1 MSYVRV
7 TSVESAIVVENGQ
20 MEFKRLALATAIAL
34 FFPLAIASGAHA
46 VTLTDEVPKQL
57 AGKYITALPTK
68 KKVVA
73 LTFDAGANADAVKS
87 ILATLKREE
96 LPATFF
102 LTGNWVAHYPKQT
115 KQIAAR
121 GYVLGN
127 HTYNH
132 PYVTKLTYSSFAREV
147 DRTNEIITKTAG
159 RGSTPWFRFP
169 YGAHYQSDVL
179 DANRLG
185 YVPIGWTEDAAGWL
199 GTSGGMNVSK
209 VTARVMKAIKPGAII
224 LMHCGSNPK
233 DHTTLDAD
241 ALPGII
247 DRLQVMGY
255 SFTTIDDLLNR

>member
-1 MSYVRV
+1 MG
-7 TSVESAIVVENGQ
+7 ENGQ
-20 MEFKRLALATAIAL
+20 MCFRRITSACAVAWAISILLCLGLIFSSHAQAV
-34 FFPLAIASGAHA
+34 PLRS
-46 VTLTDEVPKQL
+46 DVPEYL
-57 AGKYITALPTK
+57 AGKYITSLPTK
-68 KKVVA
+68 KKLVA
-73 LTFDAGANADAVKS
+73 LTFDAGANADAVNS
-87 ILATLKREE
+87 ILATLKREN

-115 KQIAAR
+115 KKIAAR

-132 PYVTKLTYSSFAREV
+132 PYVTKLSYSSFAREL
-147 DRTNEIITKTAG
+147 DRTDEIITKTAG
-159 RGSTPWFRFP
+159 RSSTPWFRFP
-169 YGAHYQSDVL
+169 YGAHYQSDVR

-199 GTSGGMNVSK
+199 GTSGGMSVAK

-233 DHTTLDAD
+233 DGTTLDAD

-247 DRLQVMGY
+247 DRLQAMGY
-255 SFTTIDDLLNR
+255 SFTTVDDLLKQ